1 VTVDLTFSPP
11 LDRTATSSSM
21 DAGDFLRSPTVQQ
34 KLALATS
41 AGKGKSKLGSSSASG
56 PLPARA
62 DISVVRSRPSPSV
75 LQADS
80 HFLTRESGNSPRA
93 TEEQQEAPSVRSA
106 SRAVLS
112 GGVLPAP
119 LETHVADTQTEWVV
133 YFPVTLIPEKRQ
145 RKERMGLDLIRLL
158 RMYT

>member
-106 SRAVLS
+106 SRAVCY
-112 GGVLPAP
+112 PRHWRP
-119 LETHVADTQTEWVV
+119 
-133 YFPVTLIPEKRQ
+133 
-145 RKERMGLDLIRLL
+145 M
-158 RMYT
+158 